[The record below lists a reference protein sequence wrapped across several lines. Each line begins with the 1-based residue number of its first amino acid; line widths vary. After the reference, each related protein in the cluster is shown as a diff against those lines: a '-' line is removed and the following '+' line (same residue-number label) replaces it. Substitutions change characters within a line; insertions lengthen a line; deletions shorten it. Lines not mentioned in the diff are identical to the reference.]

1 MINKNYLEKKQ
12 YKSPVGRK
20 MSLATHLRI
29 VEKEEIAKNKMA
41 QARD

>member
-12 YKSPVGRK
+12 YELPVGRK
-20 MSLATHLRI
+20 MSLATHLRV
-29 VEKEEIAKNKMA
+29 VEKGEIAKNKMA